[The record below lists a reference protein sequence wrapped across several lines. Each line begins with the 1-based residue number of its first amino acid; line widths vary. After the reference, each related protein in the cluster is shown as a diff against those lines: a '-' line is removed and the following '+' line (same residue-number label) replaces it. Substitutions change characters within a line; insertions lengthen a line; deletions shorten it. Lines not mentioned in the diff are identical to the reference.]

1 MQCWILILVV
11 NNIAIA
17 TENKVKEIFCI
28 KRCSSGVFDIGVR
41 KIC

>member
-28 KRCSSGVFDIGVR
+28 VDYSGRFF
-41 KIC
+41 